1 MDLGSTSGKAFA
13 TSQVQRTQLFHASL
27 FWTANLFVGFS
38 VGLGGVTIMELQRL
52 HSDPSLGTRELWIFG
67 ISIFLG
73 LLAWFP
79 GNLGVFWPYAVEV
92 DSKVGLTL
100 HGPFK
105 KVFIPIADVGWVE
118 DSFFWQGKVVELKKP
133 HAALA
138 MFVIPWYFGSRR
150 KELVRAIESAIEQ
163 RDLHDEMAG

>member
-1 MDLGSTSGKAFA
+1 MDQSSIPAKAIE
-13 TSQVQRTQLFHASL
+13 TSQVRRPELFHASL
-27 FWTANLFVGFS
+27 FWTANLFVGFI
-38 VGLGGVTIMELQRL
+38 VGLGGVTIIVLLRL
-52 HSDPSLGTRELWIFG
+52 HSDSPFPSWELWMFG

-92 DSKVGLTL
+92 DANVGLTL

-105 KVFIPIADVGWVE
+105 KVFIPIAHVGWIE
-118 DSFFWQGKVVELKKP
+118 DSPFPWQGHVVELKKP

-138 MFVIPWYFGSRR
+138 MFVIPWYFGSQR
-150 KELVRAIESAIEQ
+150 KELICAIGSAIEQ
-163 RDLHDEMAG
+163 RET

>member
-1 MDLGSTSGKAFA
+1 LGREAIA
-13 TSQVQRTQLFHASL
+13 TNEIERPQRFHASL
-27 FWTANLFVGFS
+27 FWTANLFVGFT
-38 VGLGGVTIMELQRL
+38 VGLGGVTIMELLRL
-52 HSDPSLGTRELWIFG
+52 HSDPSLTTRELWIFG

-79 GNLGVFWPYAVEV
+79 GNLRVFWPYAVEV

-138 MFVIPWYFGSRR
+138 AFVIPWYFGSQR

-163 RDLHDEMAG
+163 RDLRDEAR